1 MGAHE
6 NRNKTKENT
15 VPLGLIESPAAA
27 GAMMRIIPVLHKI
40 PPKLYDGKI
49 EYIDGIMQNGP
60 YHFSKSL
67 LTILISQNQYEV
79 RRN

>member
-1 MGAHE
+1 MGACE

-40 PPKLYDGKI
+40 PPSFNAKLYDGKV
-49 EYIDGIMQNGP
+49 E
-60 YHFSKSL
+60 
-67 LTILISQNQYEV
+67 
-79 RRN
+79 